1 MSNNQLP
8 EKSKEKELIKEPLS
22 ATQTP
27 SKEDAL
33 TANDLLSSCNLEL
46 LLMEKLNSSS
56 QSKTCT
62 YSQGYCSQE
71 IFACLT
77 CLKENNEPAVVC

>member
-22 ATQTP
+22 ETQTP
-27 SKEDAL
+27 SKEDTL

-46 LLMEKLNSSS
+46 LLMEKINLLD
-56 QSKTCT
+56 
-62 YSQGYCSQE
+62 G
-71 IFACLT
+71 I
-77 CLKENNEPAVVC
+77 

>member
-22 ATQTP
+22 ETQTP
-27 SKEDAL
+27 SKEDTL

-46 LLMEKLNSSS
+46 LLMEKINSSV
-56 QSKTCT
+56 KALNR
-62 YSQGYCSQE
+62 
-71 IFACLT
+71 F
-77 CLKENNEPAVVC
+77 